1 MDSKSQIRLLEDLA
15 DKMEKLQNDVV
26 QIKIDLA
33 SNKEIVDLKIQV
45 SDLKNRQNI
54 VFGVLALLV
63 PSVATLVWFLFK
75 FWIEHNG

>member
-1 MDSKSQIRLLEDLA
+1 
-15 DKMEKLQNDVV
+15 MEKLQNDVV

>member
-1 MDSKSQIRLLEDLA
+1 MDSKSQIRLLEELA
-15 DKMEKLQNDVV
+15 NKMEKLQNDVV

-75 FWIEHNG
+75 FWIENNG

>member
-1 MDSKSQIRLLEDLA
+1 MDSKSQIRLLEELA
-15 DKMEKLQNDVV
+15 NKMEKLQNDVV